1 MRCQVLRLVHNDE
14 LIRNAAAADVGQ
26 RLQHEFSRMDHV
38 LGSLFVRFAFGVLRS
53 DTPRGEKVGQI
64 VEYRLHPGGKGEK
77 RFAGACCA
85 QQ

>member
-1 MRCQVLRLVHNDE
+1 
-14 LIRNAAAADVGQ
+14 
-26 RLQHEFSRMDHV
+26 MDHV